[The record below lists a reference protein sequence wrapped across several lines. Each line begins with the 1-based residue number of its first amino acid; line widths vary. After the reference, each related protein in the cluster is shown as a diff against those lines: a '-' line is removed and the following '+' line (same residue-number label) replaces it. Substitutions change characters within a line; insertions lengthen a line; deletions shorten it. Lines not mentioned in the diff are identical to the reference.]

1 MEWIVYGIAS
11 AFTFSLVSVM
21 DKLIIS
27 SYVPGGRVLVA
38 IVGITQILTALAIV
52 PLAINSQYSS
62 TTVTIALLSGVFS
75 GIYLIILFIIMESQD
90 ISRVIP
96 VASTY
101 PLFVAIMASMFLGEQ
116 ISAAAWFCVLVT
128 VSGAALV
135 SLSPSQQ
142 DSDSSDGRWISMFFL
157 FMASLSFALSQ
168 FLAKTI
174 ADDMSIWAQYM
185 LRAFAG
191 GVVMLPLALSSS
203 VRKDL
208 L

>member
-75 GIYLIILFIIMESQD
+75 GIYLIILLSCFI
-90 ISRVIP
+90 
-96 VASTY
+96 
-101 PLFVAIMASMFLGEQ
+101 L
-116 ISAAAWFCVLVT
+116 
-128 VSGAALV
+128 
-135 SLSPSQQ
+135 
-142 DSDSSDGRWISMFFL
+142 
-157 FMASLSFALSQ
+157 
-168 FLAKTI
+168 K
-174 ADDMSIWAQYM
+174 
-185 LRAFAG
+185 
-191 GVVMLPLALSSS
+191 
-203 VRKDL
+203 
-208 L
+208 